1 MAVTNTNKR
10 DNMGDKI
17 ILDIFHQGSD
27 CGIPAHWCVQYK
39 TEGNPFVDY
48 EYFATHTEANEYA
61 MKYGYN
67 D

>member
-1 MAVTNTNKR
+1 MNN
-10 DNMGDKI
+10 KI
-17 ILDIFHQGSD
+17 ILDIFHQSSD

-39 TEGNPFVDY
+39 TKDNSFAKY
-48 EYFATHTEANEYA
+48 EHFNTYTEASEYA

>member
-1 MAVTNTNKR
+1 MPNKT
-10 DNMGDKI
+10 

-39 TEGNPFVDY
+39 TDGNPFVDY
-48 EYFATHTEANEYA
+48 EYFATHTEAMEYA